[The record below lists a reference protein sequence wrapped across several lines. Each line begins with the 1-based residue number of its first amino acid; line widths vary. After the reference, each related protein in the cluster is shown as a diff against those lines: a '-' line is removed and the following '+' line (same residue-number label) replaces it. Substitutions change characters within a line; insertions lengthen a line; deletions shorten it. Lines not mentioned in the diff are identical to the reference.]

1 MARALTARAVGSSDT
16 RHASQEEEAEAARV
30 RESLAEEF
38 PMLDVNGNGVLEKSE
53 IEADM
58 VDGPELMQSFTLA
71 DANKDG
77 VLVG

>member
-1 MARALTARAVGSSDT
+1 
-16 RHASQEEEAEAARV
+16 
-30 RESLAEEF
+30 
-38 PMLDVNGNGVLEKSE
+38 MLDVNGNGVLEKSE